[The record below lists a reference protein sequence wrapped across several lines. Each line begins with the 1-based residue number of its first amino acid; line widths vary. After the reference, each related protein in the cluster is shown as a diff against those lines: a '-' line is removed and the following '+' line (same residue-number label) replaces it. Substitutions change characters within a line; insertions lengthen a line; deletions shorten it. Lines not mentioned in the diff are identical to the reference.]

1 MSTKHPS
8 LPPLV
13 RRPPDA
19 VIPGAEPPSEPD
31 PERNTAARTEV
42 RPAPY
47 RGEKLTLYL
56 SDEEVIEIQAY
67 LLELRVNHGMRIDRS
82 RFFRAA
88 MELALANR
96 GGTLR
101 ALKRGAGE

>member
-1 MSTKHPS
+1 MSTKHPN

-13 RRPPDA
+13 RRPPD
-19 VIPGAEPPSEPD
+19 VLIPGGEPPPEPN
-31 PERNTAARTEV
+31 PEPANGARAEA

-67 LLELRVNHGMRIDRS
+67 LLELRVNHGIRIDRS

-101 ALKRGAGE
+101 AIKRGAGE

>member
-56 SDEEVIEIQAY
+56 SDQEVLEIQAY
-67 LLELRVNHGMRIDRS
+67 LLDLRYRGVRIDRS
-82 RFFRAA
+82 RFFRTA
-88 MELALANR
+88 MEMALADR
-96 GGTLR
+96 KKFE
-101 ALKRGAGE
+101 ALVKRGVGA